1 MTSIEDAISSIE
13 KEEAALEELFARLNS
28 PSGPSIAS
36 PTTRAPIKDSVASA
50 NLIADSMNASAS
62 FPAGVHVQSP
72 ASSAPR
78 AANQDADSTN
88 ASMSFPSGVQVE
100 MPPPKGGLVS
110 IKEEAVNDKT
120 SPAPAQSKPVK
131 TTPEKKPEA
140 RASEKALG
148 KLINAALLA
157 TAEGQ
162 KFEYWWPLHCQCWGN
177 NQCENCSYRL
187 RSRKS
192 FTQGDQH
199 GLTETGP
206 DSENLSPQAIEREYM
221 LKAAEYVTSLPP
233 DVGPTAELV
242 KNVTAKLRRPY
253 APSAILEPDVVE
265 ILKAR
270 YVDAVVTF
278 VGELHKGG
286 KSISKD
292 QVREI
297 LAGGEGNFL
306 QLCAVLAE
314 HEYISIDN
322 LDQVC
327 NMYLCM
333 VSG

>member
-1 MTSIEDAISSIE
+1 
-13 KEEAALEELFARLNS
+13 
-28 PSGPSIAS
+28 
-36 PTTRAPIKDSVASA
+36 
-50 NLIADSMNASAS
+50 
-62 FPAGVHVQSP
+62 
-72 ASSAPR
+72 
-78 AANQDADSTN
+78 
-88 ASMSFPSGVQVE
+88 

-110 IKEEAVNDKT
+110 IKEEVFNDEI

-140 RASEKALG
+140 RASEKAL
-148 KLINAALLA
+148 
-157 TAEGQ
+157 
-162 KFEYWWPLHCQCWGN
+162 
-177 NQCENCSYRL
+177 
-187 RSRKS
+187 
-192 FTQGDQH
+192 
-199 GLTETGP
+199 GP

-253 APSAILEPDVVE
+253 APSAILEPDIVK

-297 LAGGEGNFL
+297 LASSKGNFL
-306 QLCAVLAE
+306 TQQALYLACTC
-314 HEYISIDN
+314 
-322 LDQVC
+322 LDACTCQHKR
-327 NMYLCM
+327 
-333 VSG
+333 